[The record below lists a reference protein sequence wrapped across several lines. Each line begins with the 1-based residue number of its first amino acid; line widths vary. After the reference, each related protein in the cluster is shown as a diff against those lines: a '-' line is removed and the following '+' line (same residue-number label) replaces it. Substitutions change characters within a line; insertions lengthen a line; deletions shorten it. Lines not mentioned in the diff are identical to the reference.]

1 MNRITYNSFNGKF
14 FYEMS
19 KPELEYCM
27 EIIMSQ
33 INNYRPSIS
42 GVCIPEQ
49 EQQQIRWNAWK
60 NADYNLNKLLEGE
73 NHGSSIS

>member
-42 GVCIPEQ
+42 GICISDQ
-49 EQQQIRWNAWK
+49 EGQQERWNAWQ
-60 NADYNLNKLLEGE
+60 NANHKLTKLL
-73 NHGSSIS
+73 